1 MKDFRKNL
9 QDNFDKAS
17 DFLKKSSGEAINKL
31 KESAEKMTHLGPAAK
46 DKVAQLVNDFLE
58 ILPILEEAGYPA
70 YEFKIVLALTPIL
83 EVGFVTGRG
92 ADEATIE
99 RLKEEH
105 AEKRFVKMILS
116 TLQMADDLA
125 HRVDTDDFVYKETI
139 LEISVPPKVSLR
151 YVNRH
156 IPAYLFDLND
166 TGKPPQQSNAL

>member
-1 MKDFRKNL
+1 MKDFKKSL

-17 DFLKKSSGEAINKL
+17 EFLKKSSEDAITKL
-31 KESAEKMTHLGPAAK
+31 KESAEKMNHLGPAAK
-46 DKVAQLVNDFLE
+46 DKVAGLVEDFLA

-83 EVGFVTGRG
+83 EVSFATGRG
-92 ADEATIE
+92 VDEATIE

-125 HRVDTDDFVYKETI
+125 ERVNSDQFAYRETI

-151 YVNRH
+151 YVNRQAPEH
-156 IPAYLFDLND
+156 IFRIADEQEL
-166 TGKPPQQSNAL
+166 

>member
-46 DKVAQLVNDFLE
+46 DKVAQLVSDFLE

-70 YEFKIVLALTPIL
+70 HEFKIVLALTPIL

-125 HRVDTDDFVYKETI
+125 QRVDTDDFVYKETI

-156 IPAYLFDLND
+156 TPEYLFGLKGEKDHR
-166 TGKPPQQSNAL
+166 SEE

>member
-17 DFLKKSSGEAINKL
+17 DFLKKSSGEAITKL

-46 DKVAQLVNDFLE
+46 DKVAGLVGDFIA
-58 ILPILEEAGYPA
+58 ILPILEEAGYTA

-83 EVGFVTGRG
+83 EVSFATGNA

-99 RLKEEH
+99 RLKKEH
-105 AEKRFVKMILS
+105 AEKRFVKTILS

-125 HRVDTDDFVYKETI
+125 ARVESDDFLYRETI

-156 IPAYLFDLND
+156 VPEYLFELNKNEE
-166 TGKPPQQSNAL
+166 TPPTE

>member
-1 MKDFRKNL
+1 MKDFKKNF

-17 DFLKKSSGEAINKL
+17 EFLKKSSGEAINKL
-31 KESAEKMTHLGPAAK
+31 RESAEKMTHLGPAAK
-46 DKVAQLVNDFLE
+46 DKVAQLVSDFLD

-70 YEFKIVLALTPIL
+70 YEFKIVLALTPML
-83 EVGFVTGRG
+83 EVSFATGRA

-105 AEKRFVKMILS
+105 ADRRFVKMILS

-125 HRVDTDDFVYKETI
+125 DRVESEDFVYRETI

-151 YVNRH
+151 YVNRRA
-156 IPAYLFDLND
+156 PEYLFDLREEKDN
-166 TGKPPQQSNAL
+166 PPAE